1 MAEPNISRSIPVS
14 AQTVRMI
21 QQEVAAENA
30 MQIESEEDLNQFFEL
45 SLFNP
50 LLQAQRFRNFKE
62 IKSEDPKKLKEA
74 EEDKRVFDIEQIE
87 EAASRF
93 QKNNYEINAKVLQIL
108 RQKISDN
115 DTLDTLL
122 EKVFSVYGD
131 ASLADEALDFLL
143 ETTTGSLRAKVL
155 AAKGQFN
162 EERGREIRAGRNM
175 GAQAREF
182 SKEGLGSP
190 TSLRDLYRDITGNPR
205 EALKLFEELTDKFS
219 YVRLKPALTFLLH
232 SLGSDLK
239 AKGPSIARGEL
250 KRLLDET
257 RSLQGILGVF
267 RFFQSRMRLIEREF
281 SSYDLTL
288 PARLDFEQLAKMFIR
303 LLAERYMN
311 PDKILQTAKFL
322 GIDEEEAAQIIIYTQ
337 MRDALKQIAPRYY
350 RNTQHRDELQKSFI
364 DAIEKL
370 EDKMEE
376 EEEEK

>member
-21 QQEVAAENA
+21 QAEAAAENA
-30 MQIESEEDLNQFFEL
+30 MQVESEEYLNQFFEL

-62 IKSEDPKKLKEA
+62 LKSEEPKKLKEA
-74 EEDKRVFDIEQIE
+74 DEDKRVFDIEQIE

-93 QKNNYEINAKVLQIL
+93 QKNNYELNAKVLQII
-108 RQKISDN
+108 RQKISDE
-115 DTLDTLL
+115 DTLDQLL
-122 EKVFSVYGD
+122 EKVLAVYGD
-131 ASLADEALDFLL
+131 ASLADETLDFLL
-143 ETTTGSLRAKVL
+143 QTTSGDLQAKVR
-155 AAKGQFN
+155 AVKERFN

-175 GAQAREF
+175 GAEAREF
-182 SKEGLGSP
+182 AKEGLGSP

-219 YVRLKPALTFLLH
+219 YARLKPAITFLLH
-232 SLGSDLK
+232 ALGSDLK

-267 RFFQSRMRLIEREF
+267 RFFQSRMRLIGREF
-281 SSYDLTL
+281 SSYDLKM
-288 PARLDFEQLAKMFIR
+288 PAKLDFEALAKMFIR

-337 MRDALKQIAPRYY
+337 MRDAIKQVAPRYY
-350 RNTQHRDELQKSFI
+350 RNTQHRDELLKSFI